1 MRWADEPWVK
11 VYATDT
17 GDWLALGWEAQS
29 LFLLAL
35 RKCDR
40 AGILRTGKN
49 VARGLAGMT
58 GMPIDVVERALPLL
72 LDDGCMRPADGG
84 LVIPNFIA
92 AQEAR
97 TSDAQRKREQRAR
110 DRDRAIASG
119 MPEASSDM
127 LLETMARSERNVT
140 KRDHGPGI
148 GHTMSSQ
155 NVTNRHTASHG
166 VTLRRE
172 ETRREEKREG
182 LPASQEPQA
191 AQPREELRLEAPKA
205 ARQKRIP
212 AEKPPADPRH
222 APLGLALVA
231 AGWPHHGGRTARA
244 LAALLAH
251 ADREPGVADAQ
262 AEILRRA
269 GIARAWEGF
278 PQAREIHELAAN
290 WGHFAAPQRKQG
302 VAQPSP
308 LASGDWVVS

>member
-11 VYATDT
+11 VYTTDT

-29 LFLLAL
+29 LFVLAL

-127 LLETMARSERNVT
+127 VLESMATSARNVT
-140 KRDHGPGI
+140 KRDHDPDI
-148 GHTMSSQ
+148 GHAMSSQ
-155 NVTNRHTASHG
+155 NVTKSHTASHG

-172 ETRREEKREG
+172 ETRLEEKRED
-182 LPASQEPQA
+182 PASQEPESV
-191 AQPREELRLEAPKA
+191 PERPELVLEAQKPGRPPRKPSAAEALFANLQAMRETKCEEVGEPFVPENWPPARQNRDLKPLLAAAEGVQARFEAAWGLYLADDDQRARLPAWSLSWFMSSGVRAKYETLA
-205 ARQKRIP
+205 AR
-212 AEKPPADPRH
+212 E
-222 APLGLALVA
+222 GEA
-231 AGWPHHGGRTARA
+231 A
-244 LAALLAH
+244 
-251 ADREPGVADAQ
+251 
-262 AEILRRA
+262 
-269 GIARAWEGF
+269 
-278 PQAREIHELAAN
+278 
-290 WGHFAAPQRKQG
+290 
-302 VAQPSP
+302 
-308 LASGDWVVS
+308 